1 MEADPRNL
9 PHGFSSE
16 RTHLAL
22 LGGISPEND
31 GFKAIS
37 RILSAR
43 FLLVRPATNVCFQKF
58 AWTELNSFWISF
70 DCCLFKQIV
79 CCQYGKK
86 GGLDWEIVLSDRNFA
101 AEGEY
106 YCNASTE
113 LLVLTGWAARR
124 FPACWH
130 FVYGLVM
137 LDLRLIK
144 FYNWFA
150 FITSCS
156 C

>member
-1 MEADPRNL
+1 MMD
-9 PHGFSSE
+9 
-16 RTHLAL
+16 
-22 LGGISPEND
+22 
-31 GFKAIS
+31 S
-37 RILSAR
+37 RIFRGSFEHDFCQCGR
-43 FLLVRPATNVCFQKF
+43 QQNVCFQKF

-79 CCQYGKK
+79 CCQYGRERTGLRDCSLRSKLCCK
-86 GGLDWEIVLSDRNFA
+86 GG
-101 AEGEY
+101 Y
-106 YCNASTE
+106 YCYASTE